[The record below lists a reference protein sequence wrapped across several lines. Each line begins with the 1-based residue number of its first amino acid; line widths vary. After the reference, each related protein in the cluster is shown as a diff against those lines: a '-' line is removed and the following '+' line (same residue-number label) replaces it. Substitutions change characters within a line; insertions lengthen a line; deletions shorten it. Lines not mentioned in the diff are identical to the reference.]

1 MIDQYDTFGIN
12 GKRTLNNNFADHGG
26 LLIEYLEKA
35 NTTTK
40 IPGLDPWTNDQLAYI
55 QFARM
60 KCSKSTAEQK
70 VIKLQIIA
78 TNMSSFY

>member
-1 MIDQYDTFGIN
+1 MIDQYNTFGIN
-12 GKRTLNNNFADHGG
+12 GKRTLNNNFADQGG

-60 KCSKSTAEQK
+60 KCSKSTTEQK
-70 VIKLQIIA
+70 VIKLQIMVTTRA
-78 TNMSSFY
+78 YFY